1 MATFTTNFNPDLPIG
16 SNQASDLDVIIER
29 DTKKPVA
36 ERYGLEHVALNS
48 SALGATDKSSPNA
61 QGRHIPGAVGVLL
74 TGTFAQIT
82 TFANT
87 LILAGT
93 PPGTGAMAYATDTGA
108 LLHFNGT
115 SFVSLGLTAQIYN
128 AGDGVTLTGTTF
140 AVDFADDADIALGTS
155 TTKVPAVNDLKW
167 AFGLTQVLEAKHIQ
181 PENTYETPTSVS
193 PRYWN
198 TITIDTIPGAYITDD
213 HLITLP
219 MGVYEIYNSQPFAY
233 GNRWGKTYL
242 YDETGGSIA
251 VDSSGNGLISN
262 HVGERGL
269 MIINGEINVS
279 ETTTFSIR
287 CTQNS
292 RQEPADAT
300 GYDEVYGYLR
310 IRKKKLDE
318 LLLS

>member
-1 MATFTTNFNPDLPIG
+1 MATFTTSFNPDLPIG

-74 TGTFAQIT
+74 TGTAAQIT
-82 TFANT
+82 TFANA
-87 LILAGT
+87 LISAGT

-128 AGDGVTLTGTTF
+128 GGGGVTLTGTTF
-140 AVDFADDADIALGTS
+140 AVDFANDADIAAGTS

-167 AFGLTQVLEAKHIQ
+167 AFGLTQVLEAKQIR
-181 PENTYETPTSVS
+181 PENTYETPTAQYN
-193 PRYWN
+193 RYWN

-219 MGVYEIYNSQPFAY
+219 MGVYEIHNSQPFEY
-233 GNRWGKTYL
+233 NSHWGKTYM
-242 YDETGGSIA
+242 YNETDGVIA
-251 VDSSGNGLISN
+251 RDSTGNDLISN

-269 MIINGEINVS
+269 MIINGEINVP

-287 CTQNS
+287 CNYNS
-292 RQEPADAT
+292 RQQPADVT

-310 IRKKKLDE
+310 IRKKKLE
-318 LLLS
+318 EFLLL